1 MIKMKFHSNGID
13 QKLFIR
19 MYHEL
24 MCPQDELRSSVV
36 GGCEDW
42 AFRG

>member
-19 MYHEL
+19 MYYEL
-24 MCPQDELRSSVV
+24 MCPQDEL
-36 GGCEDW
+36 
-42 AFRG
+42 